1 MRKLKKL
8 KLFIH
13 PCYGKCGTTFL
24 QENIF
29 SKLKNLKYLGK
40 PFKNRKIKDLHK
52 KVFIPNYIELNN
64 NSINFDNK
72 NLDIYVKEITKEI
85 ITSKKKNVI
94 LSDEN
99 IFDFFDYDVNKNF
112 VILSKIIKILK
123 KKFDLEVCFIISIRS
138 QHELL
143 LSLYSYGYTRK
154 KRIFGKY
161 ENFLE
166 TVLKKENE
174 YSLAFE
180 FDKMI
185 KLINKLYKP
194 KKIHLFIL
202 ENLSIKP
209 EDELKKLLKFL
220 GEKSRKDLSP
230 NSKNKSY
237 ISNSNTH
244 GKTYALKDY
253 SLNFYLFK
261 LYSFLNLRK
270 VLSNN
275 IKTKIKK
282 RLNFLR
288 KISLSSPSVI
298 RNSLIQR
305 KKIKKFFKNSNK
317 KIEKDYRRNLRE
329 LNYY

>member
-40 PFKNRKIKDLHK
+40 PFKNKKIKDLHK

-123 KKFDLEVCFIISIRS
+123 KEFDLEVYFIISIRS

-270 VLSNN
+270 ILSNN

-305 KKIKKFFKNSNK
+305 NKIKKFFKNSNK
-317 KIEKDYRRNLRE
+317 KIEKNYRRNLRE

>member
-1 MRKLKKL
+1 MRHYL
-8 KLFIH
+8 
-13 PCYGKCGTTFL
+13 FL

-29 SKLKNLKYLGK
+29 LKLRNLKFLGK
-40 PFKNRKIKDLHK
+40 PFKNKKLKELHK
-52 KVFIPNYIELNN
+52 KVFIPNYIELKNN
-64 NSINFDNK
+64 TSNFNNL
-72 NLDIYVKEITKEI
+72 NLDIYVREIIKEILI
-85 ITSKKKNVI
+85 AKKKNVI

-99 IFDFFDYDVNKNF
+99 IFDFFNYDVNKNF
-112 VILSKIIKILK
+112 IILSKIIKILRK
-123 KKFDLEVCFIISIRS
+123 RLNLEIYFIISIRS

-143 LSLYSYGYTRK
+143 LSLYSYGYTRN

-161 ENFLE
+161 ENFLK
-166 TVLKKENE
+166 TVLKKKNE

-185 KLINKLYKP
+185 KYINNIYKP

-202 ENLSIKP
+202 ENLTIKP
-209 EDELKKLLKFL
+209 EDEIKKLLKFL

-253 SLNFYLFK
+253 PVNFYLFK

-270 VLSNN
+270 LLNKR
-275 IKTKIKK
+275 IKTMIK
-282 RLNFLR
+282 
-288 KISLSSPSVI
+288 
-298 RNSLIQR
+298 
-305 KKIKKFFKNSNK
+305 KKIKFFKKN
-317 KIEKDYRRNLRE
+317 
-329 LNYY
+329 

>member
-1 MRKLKKL
+1 
-8 KLFIH
+8 
-13 PCYGKCGTTFL
+13 
-24 QENIF
+24 
-29 SKLKNLKYLGK
+29 
-40 PFKNRKIKDLHK
+40 
-52 KVFIPNYIELNN
+52 
-64 NSINFDNK
+64 
-72 NLDIYVKEITKEI
+72 
-85 ITSKKKNVI
+85 
-94 LSDEN
+94 
-99 IFDFFDYDVNKNF
+99 
-112 VILSKIIKILK
+112 
-123 KKFDLEVCFIISIRS
+123 
-138 QHELL
+138 
-143 LSLYSYGYTRK
+143 
-154 KRIFGKY
+154 
-161 ENFLE
+161 
-166 TVLKKENE
+166 
-174 YSLAFE
+174 
-180 FDKMI
+180 MI

-253 SLNFYLFK
+253 FLNFYLFK

-270 VLSNN
+270 ILSNN

>member
-1 MRKLKKL
+1 MKKLKKL

-29 SKLKNLKYLGK
+29 LKLKNLKYLGK
-40 PFKNRKIKDLHK
+40 PFKNKKLKDLHK
-52 KVFIPNYIELNN
+52 KVFIPNYIELKNNSTNFNN
-64 NSINFDNK
+64 ND
-72 NLDIYVKEITKEI
+72 LAIYVKEMIKEI
-85 ITSKKKNVI
+85 VTFKKKNI
-94 LSDEN
+94 IFSDEN
-99 IFDFFDYDVNKNF
+99 IFDFFNYDVKKNF
-112 VILSKIIKILK
+112 FILNKIIKILK
-123 KKFDLEVCFIISIRS
+123 KEFDLEVYFIISIRS

-143 LSLYSYGYTRK
+143 LSLYSYDYTRK
-154 KRIFGKY
+154 KRMFGKY

-166 TVLKKENE
+166 TVLKKKNK

-209 EDELKKLLKFL
+209 EDELNKLFKFL

-261 LYSFLNLRK
+261 LYGFLNLRK
-270 VLSNN
+270 ILSNK

-317 KIEKDYRRNLRE
+317 KIEKDYRRNLAE

>member
-123 KKFDLEVCFIISIRS
+123 KEFDLEVYFIISIRS

-253 SLNFYLFK
+253 FLNFYLFK

-270 VLSNN
+270 ILSNN

-305 KKIKKFFKNSNK
+305 NKIKKFFKNSNK
-317 KIEKDYRRNLRE
+317 KIEKNYRRNLRE